1 MIKIDTKN
9 LPFDINFLKSK
20 YESKIN
26 NSMDWILK
34 KYNKKEL
41 GFVDL
46 DENIDYEKINLFVSE
61 NKNNYDYVVVLWIWW
76 SALWTRAIMT
86 ALKWKFYNELSLEQR
101 NNYPKLYILDNVD
114 PIEIEQLKQVIDYKK
129 TLFLVI
135 SKSWWTLETIS
146 QFQYFKQEIESLNL
160 DYKKHFVII
169 AWESSNF
176 KSTNLE
182 NWLKVFDIPENVW
195 GRFSVFT
202 PVGLI
207 PLAFIWLDIWKFL
220 KWIKNLKESLF
231 KTSLDENIALLTA
244 IIQYHTYI
252 SLWKNIT
259 VFFPYI
265 SNFLFFWQWLKQLV
279 WESLGKWWLWLTMV
293 DAIWVTD
300 QHSQLQLYYDG
311 PNDKMLLFLELD
323 NFGKDLNIVKS
334 EKLSFND
341 LMVNEKYWTELSITE
356 YGKINYTI
364 KIDKLDEESLWELI
378 FFFEFQTAILW
389 ELYEINAFNQPW
401 VEIWKNITNKKLK
414 DIYWDLNI
422 LNWKII

>member
-1 MIKIDTKN
+1 MIKIDINN

-20 YESKIN
+20 YDSKIN
-26 NSMDWILK
+26 NAMNWILNR
-34 KYNKKEL
+34 YNKKEL

-46 DENIDYEKINLFVSE
+46 DENIDYEGINLFVSE
-61 NKNNYDYVVVLWIWW
+61 NKDNYDYVVVLWIWW
-76 SALWTRAIMT
+76 SALWTRALMT
-86 ALKWKFYNELSLEQR
+86 AIKWKFYNELSSKQR
-101 NNYPKLYILDNVD
+101 DYFPKLYILDNVD
-114 PIEIEQLKQVIDYKK
+114 PIEVNQLKQVIDYTK

-146 QFQYFKQEIESLNL
+146 QFQYFKQELESINL

-169 AWESSNF
+169 AWESSSF
-176 KSTNLE
+176 KSESLKK
-182 NWLKVFDIPENVW
+182 WLKVFDIPENVW

-202 PVGLI
+202 PVWLL
-207 PLAFIWLDIWKFL
+207 PLAFIWLDIEKFL
-220 KWIKNLKESLF
+220 KWINNFKPSFF

-244 IIQYHTYI
+244 IIQYHTYL

-265 SNFLFFWQWLKQLV
+265 SNFLFFWQWLKQLI
-279 WESLGKWWLWLTMV
+279 WESLGKEWLWLTMV

-300 QHSQLQLYYDG
+300 QHSQLQLYYDW

-323 NFGKDLNIVKS
+323 DFWEELNIVKS
-334 EKLSFND
+334 EKISFND
-341 LMVNEKYWTELSITE
+341 LMVNEKYWTETSITE

-364 KIDKLDEESLWELI
+364 KIDKLNEETLWELI

-401 VEIWKNITNKKLK
+401 VEIWKNITNQKLQE
-414 DIYWDLNI
+414 IYWNLDI